1 MASTIKVDNVQNQPG
16 NNLINRCSATTT
28 VGSGAGNTINVDGA
42 TVTLGR
48 CGGTVALA
56 SGATQ
61 TGFGRTGTVDW
72 VTTVQTSTITAA
84 TGKGYFVN
92 TTAGGI
98 TANLPAGA
106 AGSIVSFA
114 DYAATWQ
121 NNALTISPNG
131 TEKIGGVNSN
141 VSLSTEGQSVTF
153 VYIDSTQGWINT
165 MDSTS
170 NVRGN
175 SNLVATGGNAVVT
188 CGDYKTHIFTGPGT
202 FTVCSVSLTAPENTV
217 DYFVTAGG
225 GGGGGC
231 AHAGGGG
238 AGGFR
243 IYSTAPGSNSPL
255 NNAPPTSPN
264 TAVTV
269 TATAYPITVGGG
281 GAGGGPS
288 GGGPGSPA
296 GLGEKGSNSIFSTVT
311 STGGGA
317 GLYGAQAPAHP
328 QTFGGSGG
336 GAGAYNTSAG
346 PGNNPPTT
354 PAQGNNGGGGAS
366 GAPAYGAGG
375 GGGAGAV
382 GSNGSPSS
390 SGAGGVGSYVADPFI
405 GPTAPSYGEPGPVGS
420 TRYFAGGGGGAGFP
434 QASQAGA
441 GGVGGGGDGNY
452 SAGCNGVANTG
463 GGGGG
468 GERGG
473 PATGGTGGSG
483 LVMIRYKYQ

>member
-141 VSLSTEGQSVTF
+141 VSLSTEGQSVNF

-217 DYFVTAGG
+217 DYFVTA
-225 GGGGGC
+225 
-231 AHAGGGG
+231 
-238 AGGFR
+238 
-243 IYSTAPGSNSPL
+243 
-255 NNAPPTSPN
+255 
-264 TAVTV
+264 
-269 TATAYPITVGGG
+269 G

-354 PAQGNNGGGGAS
+354 PAQGNNGGCGAS

-382 GSNGSPSS
+382 GTNGSPSS

-483 LVMIRYKYQ
+483 LVMSRYKYQ